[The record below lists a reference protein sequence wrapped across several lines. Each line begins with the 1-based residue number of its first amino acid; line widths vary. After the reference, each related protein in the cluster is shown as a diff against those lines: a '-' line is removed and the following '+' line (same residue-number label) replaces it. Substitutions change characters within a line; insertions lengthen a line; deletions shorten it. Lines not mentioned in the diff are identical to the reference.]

1 MSEAQANHPW
11 RLPRRDYIL
20 LPLIFV
26 MTALVVLAGGEVS
39 VRLIYVQDDAA
50 EPCAYSTP
58 FGFRFKPLCTSQTK
72 VWEGPWITQHFNE
85 CGYRTAESCAPR
97 PAGMPRIVVVGSSV
111 ARGALVNYPQSFA
124 ARASAVLTDRCRTM
138 VDFQNLGTNPSDFD
152 RIDQRIP
159 EALALKPSAIVMTT
173 GPFDLMHQ
181 KDPPPDQ
188 EHKELPA
195 RIDLRGMVSILRE
208 SRLFMVLQYY
218 LYRDPLF
225 HIRSFLR
232 NGDSADYVRRPLSA
246 AWRQR
251 LADLGDLLGRI
262 TSLTAPTHVPLLL
275 FYVPDR
281 AQAALAAFGSDLP
294 NVDPMVLGEALEK
307 VAAARSVRFFDTTRA
322 FAAAPDFQSLFYLTD
337 GHARDGGHAALAAVV
352 EEALLSEPAFA
363 NCRQERSSQS
373 ALGR

>member
-1 MSEAQANHPW
+1 MSEAQANQPW

-20 LPLIFV
+20 IPLIFV

-58 FGFRFKPLCTSQTK
+58 FGFRFKPLCTSRTK

-97 PAGMPRIVVVGSSV
+97 PAGLPRIVVVGSSV

-124 ARASAVLTDRCRTM
+124 ARASAMLTDRCRTT

-173 GPFDLMHQ
+173 GPYDLMHQ

-188 EHKELPA
+188 ERRELPGA
-195 RIDLRGMVSILRE
+195 S
-208 SRLFMVLQYY
+208 
-218 LYRDPLF
+218 
-225 HIRSFLR
+225 
-232 NGDSADYVRRPLSA
+232 
-246 AWRQR
+246 
-251 LADLGDLLGRI
+251 
-262 TSLTAPTHVPLLL
+262 
-275 FYVPDR
+275 
-281 AQAALAAFGSDLP
+281 
-294 NVDPMVLGEALEK
+294 
-307 VAAARSVRFFDTTRA
+307 
-322 FAAAPDFQSLFYLTD
+322 
-337 GHARDGGHAALAAVV
+337 
-352 EEALLSEPAFA
+352 
-363 NCRQERSSQS
+363 
-373 ALGR
+373 